1 MRFIHTAD
9 WHLGKTLK
17 NAPMIDEQ
25 DYILNGE
32 FLKIVDDAKV
42 DAVIIAGD
50 IYDRGIP
57 PIDAINLFDE
67 IICKLTERKIFVLC
81 ISGNHDSAAR
91 LNFGSRLMSKANFF
105 IKTRPEKNPSPII
118 LQDDFGEIYFS
129 LIPFFE
135 PVEIK
140 EIFLPEDF
148 SEKLTSEAAN
158 KIYIAEARKKI
169 PEGKRSVAIAHLFA
183 AGGITSESERKFV
196 GGLENVDTENFSA
209 YNYTA
214 LGHLHKPQNMKKTD
228 FIVRYSGSPLKYS
241 FDEAKHDKGITLVDI
256 DGEGKISFEHIKLNP
271 RRDVRIVEG
280 KLDDLKK
287 FEKTEDYIHANLTD
301 KNYFLNAMET
311 LREFAF
317 PNILSLKFTNL
328 ERTAEDDSSEKKFSA
343 DTSILN
349 QFKEFFE
356 SKTGE
361 EFNSEY
367 EAAMKDFLMEIDRKE
382 EV

>member
-32 FLKIVDDAKV
+32 FLKLVDEKKV

-67 IICKLTERKIFVLC
+67 IICKLIEKKIFVLC

-105 IKTRPEKNPSPII
+105 IKTKPEKNPEPII
-118 LQDDFGEIYFS
+118 LQDNLGEIYFS

-135 PVEIK
+135 PVEIR
-140 EIFLPEDF
+140 ENFLPEDF

-169 PEGKRSVAIAHLFA
+169 PAGKRSVAVAHLFA
-183 AGGITSESERKFV
+183 AGGVTSESERKFV
-196 GGLENVDTENFSA
+196 GGVENVAAENFSA

-214 LGHLHKPQNMKKTD
+214 LGHLHKPQNMKKTN
-228 FIVRYSGSPLKYS
+228 FTVQYSGSPLKYS
-241 FDEAKHDKGITLVDI
+241 FDEAKHDKGVTFVEI
-256 DGEGKISFEHIKLNP
+256 DGGGKVELEHIKLTP

-280 KLDDLKK
+280 NLDDLKK
-287 FEKTEDYIHANLTD
+287 FPKTEDYIHANLTD
-301 KNYFLNAMET
+301 EKYFLNAMES
-311 LREFAF
+311 LRESAF
-317 PNILSLKFTNL
+317 PNILSLKFTKL
-328 ERTAEDDSSEKKFSA
+328 ERTVENDSSERNFSA
-343 DTSILN
+343 GTSILN

-356 SKTGE
+356 NKSRE
-361 EFNSEY
+361 EFSSEY
-367 EAAMKDFLMEIDRKE
+367 ETAMKDFLKEIESKQ
-382 EV
+382 